1 MDVGRLKII
10 SWYCDKVLI
19 IAAMDTNIAISF
31 PKIVNIFSDINWK
44 LISSPLLYLIFCII

>member
-10 SWYCDKVLI
+10 SWYCDKVLV